1 MEKRLYFLSP
11 LVAEMYEREN
21 DTGDADDIWN
31 GYNLA
36 AYQEEIRKAIREMDR
51 VTGPNLMDYYDK
63 DDSVKEK
70 VRSLEITVAE
80 QAGELKGCAVATVS
94 AGLDRRELGLVK
106 DYLTGQY
113 ADGWGEGFEQQ
124 GIPLESGELFVHFYQ
139 EDGFQ
144 IEVAQSVYHEEQKKA
159 GSKPKMQLVGHDG
172 NIFAIMGRAAK
183 LLKESGQPEAA
194 KEMFRRVEESGSYQ
208 KALGIV
214 SEYVETELSDREIE
228 AEVKKTSNRRKEK
241 ER

>member
-1 MEKRLYFLSP
+1 MRKRLYFLSP

-31 GYNLA
+31 GYDLV
-36 AYQEEIRKAIREMDR
+36 AYQEEIKKAIKEMNR

-70 VRSLEITVAE
+70 VQSLELTVVE
-80 QAGELKGCAVATVS
+80 QDGELKGCAVATVS
-94 AGLDRRELGLVK
+94 EGLDRRELGLLK

-124 GIPLESGELFVHFYQ
+124 GVPLESGELFVHYYQ
-139 EDGFQ
+139 VDGFQ
-144 IEVAQSVYHEEQKKA
+144 IEVAQSVYHEEQKKT
-159 GSKPKMQLVGHDG
+159 GSKPKMQLTGHDG
-172 NIFAIMGRAAK
+172 NIFAIMGRASR
-183 LLKESGQPEAA
+183 LLKENGQPEAVN
-194 KEMFRRVEESGSYQ
+194 EMFRRVEESGSYQ
-208 KALGIV
+208 QALEIV
-214 SEYVETELSDREIE
+214 SEYVETELSDSE
-228 AEVKKTSNRRKEK
+228 AEVKKISNRREEK